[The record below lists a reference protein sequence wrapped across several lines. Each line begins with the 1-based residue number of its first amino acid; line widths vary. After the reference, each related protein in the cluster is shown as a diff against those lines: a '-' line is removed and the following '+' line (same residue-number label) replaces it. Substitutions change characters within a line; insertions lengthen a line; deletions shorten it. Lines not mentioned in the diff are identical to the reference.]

1 MDMFEKA
8 AKAAK
13 EVGDNVIH
21 SAKNLGESLYNLTK
35 NKVNLQV

>member
-13 EVGDNVIH
+13 EVGE
-21 SAKNLGESLYNLTK
+21 NLYITSQK